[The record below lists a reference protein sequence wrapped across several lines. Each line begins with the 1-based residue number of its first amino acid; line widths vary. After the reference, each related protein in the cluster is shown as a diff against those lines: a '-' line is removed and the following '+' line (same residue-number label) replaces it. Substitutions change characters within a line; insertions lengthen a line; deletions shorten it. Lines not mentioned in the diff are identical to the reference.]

1 MLLSEA
7 LLTESKSLKSIYYDL
22 QNITDKMLRSST
34 VDSDQK
40 FFIKREY
47 SYVEK
52 LTDDSPIDKVKKAL
66 YDLAY
71 QLAASIRKTNPHS
84 ENAIACDRYCEL
96 LNPRG
101 TTHSQDLA
109 TWGNAERE
117 EKRRNTDAINARD
130 TEEAKKDIYHRN
142 HHAGQNING
151 THGAEPGF
159 NRSTVT
165 QANRDNQSGLY
176 R

>member
-7 LLTESKSLKSIYYDL
+7 LLTETKSLKSIYFDL
-22 QNITDKMLRSST
+22 QKITSNMLRSST

-47 SYVEK
+47 KYVDE
-52 LTDDSPIDKVKKAL
+52 LTDDTPIDKAKKAL

-71 QLAASIRKTNPHS
+71 QLAASIRKTNPNS
-84 ENAIACDRYCEL
+84 EIATACDSYCKI

-101 TTHSQDLA
+101 ATHAQDIA
-109 TWGNAERE
+109 TWGNAKNEEER
-117 EKRRNTDAINARD
+117 NYTNAINARD